1 MKKPSPLGRVAEH
14 KRGQERYGNISPKL
28 YRQSE
33 IVLYLFRHGFA
44 VPPSPEGKAFIERSD
59 FLKRK
64 KKLQESAGALA
75 AVCQLRSGDTHP
87 FGAVRGFVPLG
98 GGEERVYR
106 EMREAIPVLDAA
118 VGKMVRLCG
127 GFSVQCKNPEA
138 QKKLNAFLQM
148 MPCGRGQMG
157 IESFLS
163 GYLDSLLT
171 YGRAVGEL
179 VVAGGKLRAVC
190 WGDVTALEVQEGENP
205 LDVVLWGVDE
215 HGMMRPLPYQQLL
228 LFTTW
233 HPEPGHPY
241 GVSMFR
247 GMPFLADILLK
258 IYNTFGSNWER
269 AGNVRYSVICKG
281 AEELDPGAAQ
291 ERGRAVASE
300 WARAMEDCK
309 NGTVR
314 DFVAVGDVE
323 IKVIGGEA
331 PILDSQVPVRQILE
345 QLVAKTGLPP
355 FLLGLSWSTT
365 ERMSAQQAD
374 LLTSELWAL
383 RRAVEPAMRK
393 ICRMYLALEGL
404 DDRVEILWDDIS
416 LQDITQEAQADLY
429 RAQAE
434 KYRAE
439 AGR

>member
-1 MKKPSPLGRVAEH
+1 M
-14 KRGQERYGNISPKL
+14 
-28 YRQSE
+28 
-33 IVLYLFRHGFA
+33 
-44 VPPSPEGKAFIERSD
+44 
-59 FLKRK
+59 KRK
-64 KKLQESAGALA
+64 KQEGGGVA
-75 AVCQLRSGDTHP
+75 AVCQLRNGDIHP
-87 FGAVRGFVPLG
+87 FGAMRGFTPLG

-127 GFSVQCKNPEA
+127 GFEVKCRNPQA
-138 QKKLNAFLQM
+138 QQKLNEFLRM
-148 MPCGRGQMG
+148 VPCGRGQMG

-179 VVAGGKLRAVC
+179 VVAGGKLRAVG
-190 WGDVTALEVQEGENP
+190 WGDVTALEVQEGDNA
-205 LDVVLWGVDE
+205 LDMVLWGRDE
-215 HGMMRPLPYQQLL
+215 HGLLRPLPYQHLL
-228 LFTTW
+228 LFTTM
-233 HPEPGHPY
+233 HPEPAHPY

-247 GMPFLADILLK
+247 GMPFLADVLMK
-258 IYNTFGSNWER
+258 IYHTIGTNWER
-269 AGNVRYSVICKG
+269 AGNIRYSVTCKG
-281 AEELDPGAAQ
+281 CENLDPATAQ
-291 ERGRAVASE
+291 ERGKAVAE
-300 WARAMEDCK
+300 QWAKAMEDNK

-331 PILDSQVPVRQILE
+331 PILDSEVPVRQILE

-355 FLLGLSWSTT
+355 FLLGLNWSTT
-365 ERMSAQQAD
+365 ERMSTQQAD
-374 LLTSELWAL
+374 ILTSELWAL
-383 RRAVEPAMRK
+383 RRTVEPAMRK
-393 ICRMYLALEGL
+393 ICQTFLALEGL
-404 DDRVEILWDDIS
+404 DNRVEIIWDDIS

-439 AGR
+439 GRSAEGE

>member
-1 MKKPSPLGRVAEH
+1 M
-14 KRGQERYGNISPKL
+14 
-28 YRQSE
+28 
-33 IVLYLFRHGFA
+33 
-44 VPPSPEGKAFIERSD
+44 
-59 FLKRK
+59 KRK
-64 KKLQESAGALA
+64 KKEGGGVA
-75 AVCQLRSGDTHP
+75 AVCQLRNGDIHP
-87 FGAVRGFVPLG
+87 FGAMRGFTPLG

-127 GFSVQCKNPEA
+127 GFEVKCRNPQA
-138 QKKLNAFLQM
+138 QQKLNEFLRM

-190 WGDVTALEVQEGENP
+190 WGDVTALEVEEGDNA
-205 LDVVLWGVDE
+205 LDMVLWGRDA
-215 HGMMRPLPYQQLL
+215 HGLLRPLPYQHLL
-228 LFTTW
+228 LFTTM
-233 HPEPGHPY
+233 HPEPAHPY

-258 IYNTFGSNWER
+258 IYNTIGVNWER
-269 AGNVRYSVICKG
+269 AGNIRYSVTCKG
-281 AEELDPGAAQ
+281 GEELDPAAAQ
-291 ERGRAVASE
+291 ERGRAVAE
-300 WARAMEDCK
+300 QWAKAMEDSK

-314 DFVAVGDVE
+314 DFVAVGDVQ

-331 PILDSQVPVRQILE
+331 PILDSEVPVRQILE

-355 FLLGLSWSTT
+355 FLLGLNWSTT
-365 ERMSAQQAD
+365 ERMSTQQAD

-383 RRAVEPAMRK
+383 RRTVEPAMRK
-393 ICRMYLALEGL
+393 ICQTFLALEGL
-404 DDRVEILWDDIS
+404 DNRVEIVWDDIS

-434 KYRAE
+434 KCRAE
-439 AGR
+439 GRE